1 LNSNMIHRFILPITL
16 LGVVSAQTV
25 VLNDKTITILKD
37 EVVLEVRGLVCSFC
51 AMGLQGGLSSL
62 KYVDKKKYNNGV
74 FVDVEYQYAV
84 IAEKSDQDIDID
96 EAITMITK
104 SGYEVLSV
112 YTNRTGEKIEVRKF
126 EAKKDEK

>member
-1 LNSNMIHRFILPITL
+1 MNSNIIHRFILPIAL
-16 LGVVSAQTV
+16 LGLISAQTV
-25 VLNDKTITILKD
+25 ALNDKTITILKD

-51 AMGLQGGLSSL
+51 AVGLQGGLSSL

-84 IAEKSDQDIDID
+84 IAEKSNQDIDID

>member
-1 LNSNMIHRFILPITL
+1 LNSNIIHRFILPIAL
-16 LGVVSAQTV
+16 LGLISAQTV
-25 VLNDKTITILKD
+25 ALNDKTITILKD

-51 AMGLQGGLSSL
+51 AVGLQGGLSSL

-84 IAEKSDQDIDID
+84 IAEKSNQDIDID

>member
-1 LNSNMIHRFILPITL
+1 MNSNIIHRFILPITL
-16 LGVVSAQTV
+16 LGLISAQTV
-25 VLNDKTITILKD
+25 ALNDKTITILKD

-62 KYVDKKKYNNGV
+62 KYVDGKKYNNGV

-84 IAEKSDQDIDID
+84 IAEKSNQDIDID

>member
-1 LNSNMIHRFILPITL
+1 LNSNIIHRFILPITL
-16 LGVVSAQTV
+16 LGLVSAQTV
-25 VLNDKTITILKD
+25 VLNNKTITILKD
-37 EVVLEVRGLVCSFC
+37 EVVLEVSGLVCSFC

-62 KYVDKKKYNNGV
+62 KYVDGKKYNNGV

-96 EAITMITK
+96 EAITMIIK

-126 EAKKDEK
+126 EAEKDEK

>member
-1 LNSNMIHRFILPITL
+1 MNSNIIHRFILPIAL
-16 LGVVSAQTV
+16 LGLISAQTV
-25 VLNDKTITILKD
+25 ALNDKTITILKD

-84 IAEKSDQDIDID
+84 IAEKSNQDIDID

-126 EAKKDEK
+126 EAKKDDK

>member
-1 LNSNMIHRFILPITL
+1 MIDH
-16 LGVVSAQTV
+16 
-25 VLNDKTITILKD
+25 
-37 EVVLEVRGLVCSFC
+37 
-51 AMGLQGGLSSL
+51 
-62 KYVDKKKYNNGV
+62 
-74 FVDVEYQYAV
+74 
-84 IAEKSDQDIDID
+84 DINVD

>member
-1 LNSNMIHRFILPITL
+1 MNSNIIHRFILPITL
-16 LGVVSAQTV
+16 LGLVSAQTV
-25 VLNDKTITILKD
+25 ALNDKTITILKD

-62 KYVDKKKYNNGV
+62 KYVDGKKYNNGV
-74 FVDVEYQYAV
+74 FVNVEYQYAV
-84 IAEKSDQDIDID
+84 IAEKSNQDIDID
-96 EAITMITK
+96 EAITIITK

-126 EAKKDEK
+126 EDKKDEK

>member
-1 LNSNMIHRFILPITL
+1 MNSNIIHRFILPITL
-16 LGVVSAQTV
+16 LGLISAQTV
-25 VLNDKTITILKD
+25 ALNDKTITILKD

-51 AMGLQGGLSSL
+51 AVGLQGGLSSL
-62 KYVDKKKYNNGV
+62 KYVDKKKYNGGV

-104 SGYEVLSV
+104 SGYEALSV

>member
-1 LNSNMIHRFILPITL
+1 MNSNIIHRFILPITL
-16 LGVVSAQTV
+16 LGLISAQTV
-25 VLNDKTITILKD
+25 ALNDKTITILKD

-51 AMGLQGGLSSL
+51 AVGLQGGLSSL

>member
-1 LNSNMIHRFILPITL
+1 MNSNIIHRFILPITL
-16 LGVVSAQTV
+16 LSLVSAQTV

-37 EVVLEVRGLVCSFC
+37 EVVLEVSGLVCSFC

-62 KYVDKKKYNNGV
+62 KYVDGKKYNNGV

-104 SGYEVLSV
+104 SGYEALSV

-126 EAKKDEK
+126 EAEKDEK

>member
-1 LNSNMIHRFILPITL
+1 MNSNIIHRFILPIAL
-16 LGVVSAQTV
+16 LGLISAQTV
-25 VLNDKTITILKD
+25 ALNDKTITILKD

-51 AMGLQGGLSSL
+51 AVGLQGGLSSL
-62 KYVDKKKYNNGV
+62 KYVDKKKYNDGV

>member
-1 LNSNMIHRFILPITL
+1 MNTNIIHRFILPITL
-16 LGVVSAQTV
+16 LGLVSAQTV

-74 FVDVEYQYAV
+74 FVDVEYQYAI

-112 YTNRTGEKIEVRKF
+112 YTNRTGEKIEVRRF

>member
-1 LNSNMIHRFILPITL
+1 MNSNIIHRFILPITL
-16 LGVVSAQTV
+16 LGLVSAQTV

-62 KYVDKKKYNNGV
+62 KYIDKKKYNNGV

-84 IAEKSDQDIDID
+84 IAEKSNQDIDID

>member
-1 LNSNMIHRFILPITL
+1 MNSNMIHRFILPITL
-16 LGVVSAQTV
+16 LGLISAQTV
-25 VLNDKTITILKD
+25 ALNDKTITILKD

-84 IAEKSDQDIDID
+84 IAEKSNQDIDID

>member
-1 LNSNMIHRFILPITL
+1 MNSNIIHRFILPITL
-16 LGVVSAQTV
+16 LGLVSAQTV
-25 VLNDKTITILKD
+25 ALNDKTITILKD

-84 IAEKSDQDIDID
+84 IAEKSNQDIDID

>member
-1 LNSNMIHRFILPITL
+1 MNSNIIHRFILPITL
-16 LGVVSAQTV
+16 LGLISAQTV
-25 VLNDKTITILKD
+25 ALNDKTITILKD

-62 KYVDKKKYNNGV
+62 KYVDKKKYNDGV

-84 IAEKSDQDIDID
+84 IAEKSNQDIDID

>member
-1 LNSNMIHRFILPITL
+1 MNTNIIHRFILPITL
-16 LGVVSAQTV
+16 LGLVSAQTV

-37 EVVLEVRGLVCSFC
+37 EVVLEVNGLVCSFC

-62 KYVDKKKYNNGV
+62 KDVDGKKYNNGI
-74 FVDVEYQYAV
+74 FVNVEYQYAV
-84 IAEKSDQDIDID
+84 IAEIIDHDIDID

>member
-1 LNSNMIHRFILPITL
+1 MNSNIIHRFILPIAL
-16 LGVVSAQTV
+16 LGLVSAQTV
-25 VLNDKTITILKD
+25 ALNDKTITILKD

-51 AMGLQGGLSSL
+51 AVGLQGGLSSL
-62 KYVDKKKYNNGV
+62 KYVDKKKYNDGV

-84 IAEKSDQDIDID
+84 IAEKSNQDIDID

>member
-1 LNSNMIHRFILPITL
+1 LNSNIIHRFILPITL
-16 LGVVSAQTV
+16 LGLISAQTV
-25 VLNDKTITILKD
+25 ALNDKTITILKD

-51 AMGLQGGLSSL
+51 AVGLQGGLSSL
-62 KYVDKKKYNNGV
+62 KYVDKKKYNDGV

-84 IAEKSDQDIDID
+84 IAEKSNQDIDID

>member
-1 LNSNMIHRFILPITL
+1 MNSNIIHRFILPITL
-16 LGVVSAQTV
+16 LSLVSAQTV

-37 EVVLEVRGLVCSFC
+37 EVVLEVSGLVCSFC

-62 KYVDKKKYNNGV
+62 KYVDGKKYNNGV

-112 YTNRTGEKIEVRKF
+112 YTNRTGEKIEVRKV
-126 EAKKDEK
+126 EAEKDEK

>member
-1 LNSNMIHRFILPITL
+1 MNSNIIHRFILPITL
-16 LGVVSAQTV
+16 LSLVSAQTV
-25 VLNDKTITILKD
+25 VLNDKIITILKD
-37 EVVLEVRGLVCSFC
+37 EVVLEVSGLVCSFC

-62 KYVDKKKYNNGV
+62 KYVDGKKYNNGV

-126 EAKKDEK
+126 EAEKDEK

>member
-1 LNSNMIHRFILPITL
+1 MNTNIIHRFILPITL
-16 LGVVSAQTV
+16 MGQVSAQTV
-25 VLNDKTITILKD
+25 ILNDKTITILKD
-37 EVVLEVRGLVCSFC
+37 EVVLEVNGLVCSFC

-62 KYVDKKKYNNGV
+62 KYIDGKKYNNGV
-74 FVDVEYQYAV
+74 FVNVEYQYAV
-84 IAEKSDQDIDID
+84 IAEMIDHDINVD

>member
-1 LNSNMIHRFILPITL
+1 MNSNIIHRFILPITL
-16 LGVVSAQTV
+16 LGLISAQTV
-25 VLNDKTITILKD
+25 ALNDKTITILKD

-51 AMGLQGGLSSL
+51 AMVLQGGLSSL

-84 IAEKSDQDIDID
+84 IAEKSNQDIDID

>member
-1 LNSNMIHRFILPITL
+1 LNSNIIHRFILPITL
-16 LGVVSAQTV
+16 LGLVSAQTV
-25 VLNDKTITILKD
+25 VLNNKTITILKD
-37 EVVLEVRGLVCSFC
+37 EVVLEVSGLVCSFC

-62 KYVDKKKYNNGV
+62 KYVDGKKYNNGV

-96 EAITMITK
+96 EAITMISK

>member
-1 LNSNMIHRFILPITL
+1 MNSNIIHRFILPITL
-16 LGVVSAQTV
+16 LGLISAQTV
-25 VLNDKTITILKD
+25 ALNDKTITILKD

-84 IAEKSDQDIDID
+84 IAEKSNQDIDID

>member
-1 LNSNMIHRFILPITL
+1 MNSNIIHRFILPIAL

-25 VLNDKTITILKD
+25 ELDDKTITILKD

-51 AMGLQGGLSSL
+51 AVGLQGGLSSL

-84 IAEKSDQDIDID
+84 IAEKSNQDIDID

>member
-1 LNSNMIHRFILPITL
+1 MNSNIIHRFILPITL
-16 LGVVSAQTV
+16 LGLVSAQTM
-25 VLNDKTITILKD
+25 VLNNKTITILKD
-37 EVVLEVRGLVCSFC
+37 EVVLEVSGLVCSFC

-62 KYVDKKKYNNGV
+62 KYVDGKKYNNGV

-104 SGYEVLSV
+104 SRYEVLSV

>member
-1 LNSNMIHRFILPITL
+1 LNSNIIHRFILPIAL
-16 LGVVSAQTV
+16 LGLISAQTV
-25 VLNDKTITILKD
+25 ALNDKTITILKD

-84 IAEKSDQDIDID
+84 IAEKSNQDIDID

>member
-1 LNSNMIHRFILPITL
+1 MNSNIIHRFILPITL
-16 LGVVSAQTV
+16 LGLVSAQTV
-25 VLNDKTITILKD
+25 VLNNKTITILKD
-37 EVVLEVRGLVCSFC
+37 EVVLEVSGLVCSFC

-62 KYVDKKKYNNGV
+62 KYVDGKKYNNGV

-112 YTNRTGEKIEVRKF
+112 YTNRTGKKIEVRKF
-126 EAKKDEK
+126 EAEKDEK

>member
-1 LNSNMIHRFILPITL
+1 MNSNIIHRFILPIAL

-25 VLNDKTITILKD
+25 ELNDKTITILKD

-84 IAEKSDQDIDID
+84 IAEKSNQDIDID

>member
-1 LNSNMIHRFILPITL
+1 MNSNIIHRFILPITL
-16 LGVVSAQTV
+16 LGLISAQTV
-25 VLNDKTITILKD
+25 ALNDKTITILKD

-51 AMGLQGGLSSL
+51 AVGLQGGLSSL
-62 KYVDKKKYNNGV
+62 KYVDKKKYNDGV

-84 IAEKSDQDIDID
+84 IAEKSNQDIDID

>member
-1 LNSNMIHRFILPITL
+1 LNSNIIHRFILPIAL

-25 VLNDKTITILKD
+25 ELNDKTITILKD

-51 AMGLQGGLSSL
+51 AVGLQGGLSSL
-62 KYVDKKKYNNGV
+62 KYVDKKKYNDGV

-84 IAEKSDQDIDID
+84 IAEKSNQDIDID

>member
-1 LNSNMIHRFILPITL
+1 MNSNIIHRFILPITL
-16 LGVVSAQTV
+16 LGLVSAQTV
-25 VLNDKTITILKD
+25 VLNNKTITILKD
-37 EVVLEVRGLVCSFC
+37 EVVLEVSGLVCSFC

-62 KYVDKKKYNNGV
+62 KYVDGKKYNNGG
-74 FVDVEYQYAV
+74 FVNVEYQYAV

-96 EAITMITK
+96 EAITTITK

-126 EAKKDEK
+126 EAEKDEK

>member
-1 LNSNMIHRFILPITL
+1 MNSNIIHRFILPIAL
-16 LGVVSAQTV
+16 LGLVSAQTV
-25 VLNDKTITILKD
+25 ALNDKTITILKD

>member
-1 LNSNMIHRFILPITL
+1 MNSNIIHRFILPITL
-16 LGVVSAQTV
+16 LGLVSAQTV
-25 VLNDKTITILKD
+25 ALNDKTITILKD

-62 KYVDKKKYNNGV
+62 KYVDKKKYNDGV

-84 IAEKSDQDIDID
+84 IAEKSNQDIDID

>member
-1 LNSNMIHRFILPITL
+1 MNSNIIHRFILPIAL
-16 LGVVSAQTV
+16 LCFVSAQTV
-25 VLNDKTITILKD
+25 ALNDKTITILKD

-84 IAEKSDQDIDID
+84 IAEKSNQDIDID

>member
-1 LNSNMIHRFILPITL
+1 MNSNIIHRFILPITL
-16 LGVVSAQTV
+16 LGLVSAQTV
-25 VLNDKTITILKD
+25 VLNNKIITILKD
-37 EVVLEVRGLVCSFC
+37 EVVLEVSGLVCSFC

-62 KYVDKKKYNNGV
+62 KYVDGKKYNNGV
-74 FVDVEYQYAV
+74 FVDVEYQYAI

-126 EAKKDEK
+126 EAEKDEK